1 MGVDPYLSD
10 LMRLHGF
17 SIQSMEIVTDAASTW
32 GGMRHGTIGF
42 DVSGRRRE
50 VALACS

>member
-1 MGVDPYLSD
+1 MGVDPYLLD

-17 SIQSMEIVTDAASTW
+17 SIHSMESVADTASTW

-42 DVSGRRRE
+42 DVSGRRHE
-50 VALACS
+50 LALACS